1 MSCEEYRDAVRQWLD
16 DVLASPGARPAVPPE
31 LERHAASC
39 ARCAA
44 VLRAA
49 GMLAQ
54 GTPLRRT
61 PPPWVAARIR
71 EAVHRAA
78 GRREPLFKKLFRER
92 LTSGRVV
99 VPAAAFAGVVLAA
112 AVLFFAY
119 FERGGRDQV
128 TVQLFL
134 EAPRASAVSVVGDW
148 NRWDPS
154 AHRLSDRDGD
164 GVWEIE
170 IRLEPGREYRYQ
182 FLIDGERWIADPNAP
197 LKVEDGFGG
206 TDSVLHI

>member
-1 MSCEEYRDAVRQWLD
+1 MSCEEYREEIRRWMEEALD
-16 DVLASPGARPAVPPE
+16 SPGGPRKPVPAR

-39 ARCAA
+39 ARCRSVLKAA
-44 VLRAA
+44 A
-49 GMLAQ
+49 MLAE
-54 GTPLRRT
+54 GEPLRRT
-61 PPPWVAARIR
+61 PPPWVAARVR
-71 EAVHRAA
+71 EAVHRNAA
-78 GRREPLFKKLFRER
+78 RRRARPRKGLI
-92 LTSGRVV
+92 SGRAV
-99 VPAAAFAGVVLAA
+99 VPAAAFAGLVLVA
-112 AVLFFAY
+112 AVLFFTNV
-119 FERGGRDQV
+119 GPGDRDQV
-128 TVQLFL
+128 TVRLYL

-148 NRWDPS
+148 NGWDPS

-164 GVWEIE
+164 GVWEIV

>member
-1 MSCEEYRDAVRQWLD
+1 MSCEAYREEISRWLEQA
-16 DVLASPGARPAVPPE
+16 LASPGRRPAVPGV

-39 ARCAA
+39 ARCRSVLQAA
-44 VLRAA
+44 V
-49 GMLAQ
+49 MLAQ
-54 GTPLRRT
+54 GTSLRRT

-78 GRREPLFKKLFRER
+78 GRGEPLFKKLFRER
-92 LTSGRVV
+92 LTNGRVV

-128 TVQLFL
+128 TVRLFL

-148 NRWDPS
+148 NGWDPS
-154 AHRLSDRDGD
+154 AHRLFDRDGD

-170 IRLEPGREYRYQ
+170 IHLEPDREYRYQ
-182 FLIDGERWIADPNAP
+182 FLIDGERWIPDPNAP
-197 LKVEDGFGG
+197 FKVDDGFGG
-206 TDSVLHI
+206 TNSVLHI